1 MTGDEVPFDVGEP
14 SRWEALR
21 APFEGNDVGKL
32 PKGKEDRNAAK
43 IRCPECGGL
52 HVAGLFHVDYVG
64 HAVVT
69 MRLNEVDPGWVLV
82 PGKIRR
88 DGEMAFMVGELT
100 VLGVTKFDVGCA
112 DTRKEEWPKLLF
124 SDTLT
129 RCAMRFGV
137 ATYLWKKSG
146 PGGEP
151 TYDRTTS
158 SRGQSRG
165 SGRRSGGSGAPTTT
179 SPSIG
184 VLLDDLKR
192 SAAKIETDGGR
203 AEWADWK
210 DEKGWERERTSG
222 ALVRNRELVE
232 EAGRIVRNILADEK
246 AAKGEEPWD
255 PLSGA
260 TGPSPGSAGIDGDTG
275 TESEADR
282 QERLGDIEGYGD
294 YG

>member
-1 MTGDEVPFDVGEP
+1 
-14 SRWEALR
+14 
-21 APFEGNDVGKL
+21 
-32 PKGKEDRNAAK
+32 
-43 IRCPECGGL
+43 
-52 HVAGLFHVDYVG
+52 
-64 HAVVT
+64 
-69 MRLNEVDPGWVLV
+69 
-82 PGKIRR
+82 
-88 DGEMAFMVGELT
+88 
-100 VLGVTKFDVGCA
+100 
-112 DTRKEEWPKLLF
+112 
-124 SDTLT
+124 
-129 RCAMRFGV
+129 MRFGV

-232 EAGRIVRNILADEK
+232 EAGRIVRNIIADEK
-246 AAKGEEPWD
+246 AAKGDEPWD

-260 TGPSPGSAGIDGDTG
+260 DENGVDGAEATAAGPDPAEDTVNEVEG
-275 TESEADR
+275 TKDFHVPSTLDEA
-282 QERLGDIEGYGD
+282 EGYGD